1 MSNRPSIVTI
11 GRLDL
16 KTSPAAKNV
25 KTETVSIAGNQTDK
39 GSRFSSVR
47 NSNAVEQNQAK
58 NAEVEDNAKP
68 EPVAHDESGSSAAE
82 TELLQKEKKFSG
94 RCRLFVGN
102 LPNDLTENE
111 FQKFFEPFGELSEV
125 FLNAARGFGFL
136 RLVSIFF
143 AVVNYGFGSPKKDGL
158 IDNISVRICTVKCS
172 DFHSFH
178 TNSCKRTLNV
188 KKRI

>member
-143 AVVNYGFGSPKKDGL
+143 CCGKLRFWLSQERRFNRQY
-158 IDNISVRICTVKCS
+158 ISKNL
-172 DFHSFH
+172 HS
-178 TNSCKRTLNV
+178 
-188 KKRI
+188 